1 MRDTVLH
8 RWSPFLRPAPGAPA
22 PSPALNTLRY
32 TGLPRAARRGT
43 MINLVNGRLTAMT
56 TNPNATAGSLRRGL
70 AAIAAIFFLPLG
82 YAVTAHYTDGS
93 QAVDWRSAR
102 RDSSGLA
109 PDPVLTREAVI
120 QVYAAR
126 AVRWRGAFG
135 VHTWITAKP
144 QGADHYNRFEVIG
157 FGVARGGKAVRV
169 RSGVPDAYW
178 FGSRPTLLREV
189 RGGAEVDRL
198 IERLHA
204 AAASYPYDGE
214 YRVWPGPNSNTF
226 VAHLARALPELRL
239 ELPPTAIGKDYLP
252 GGAVVARSPS
262 GSGLQLSLGGV
273 LGVTVALEEGFEFNL
288 LGLSAGIDLWPPALK
303 LPGIGRLGLPEHDG
317 PHLLAPEPAAP
328 PITHVQ
334 HDPPGVTGEAREAEA
349 GRGGDS

>member
-1 MRDTVLH
+1 
-8 RWSPFLRPAPGAPA
+8 
-22 PSPALNTLRY
+22 
-32 TGLPRAARRGT
+32 
-43 MINLVNGRLTAMT
+43 MT
-56 TNPNATAGSLRRGL
+56 TNPNAVAGSLRRAL
-70 AAIAAIFFLPLG
+70 AAIAAIFFLPIG
-82 YAVTAHYTDGS
+82 FAVTAHYADGG

-109 PDPVLTREAVI
+109 PDPALTREAVI

-144 QGADHYNRFEVIG
+144 QGAEQYTRFEVIG
-157 FGVARGGKAVRV
+157 FGVARGVKAVRV
-169 RSGVPDAYW
+169 HSGVPDGYW
-178 FGSRPTLLREV
+178 FGRRPTLLREV
-189 RGGAEVDRL
+189 RGGPEVDRL

-204 AAASYPYDGE
+204 AATSYPYDGE

-252 GGAVVARSPS
+252 GGALLARSPS

-273 LGVTVALEEGFEFNL
+273 LGVTVALEEGLEFNL
-288 LGLSAGIDLWPPALK
+288 LGLTAGIDLWPPALK

-317 PHLLAPEPAAP
+317 PHLLAPELGAPELSEPAL
-328 PITHVQ
+328 
-334 HDPPGVTGEAREAEA
+334 
-349 GRGGDS
+349 